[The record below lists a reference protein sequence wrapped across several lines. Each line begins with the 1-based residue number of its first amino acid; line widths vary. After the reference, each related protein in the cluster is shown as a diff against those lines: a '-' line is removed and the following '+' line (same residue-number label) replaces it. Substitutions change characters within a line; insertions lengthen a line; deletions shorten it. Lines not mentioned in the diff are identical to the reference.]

1 MKIMSNKEL
10 SEDLS
15 LLFVERLQKEGKT
28 YREAVEVLLMVL
40 FLILDFVAEQNHI
53 DAKDLKRNLFNAA
66 IEDLEKGLL

>member
-1 MKIMSNKEL
+1 MSNKEL

-28 YREAVEVLLMVL
+28 YREVVEVLLMVL
-40 FLILDFVAEQNHI
+40 FLILDFVAEQNHM
-53 DAKDLKRNLFNAA
+53 DAKDLKRNLFKAA

>member
-1 MKIMSNKEL
+1 MSNKEL

-28 YREAVEVLLMVL
+28 YREVVEVLLMVL
-40 FLILDFVAEQNHI
+40 FLILDFVAKENHL
-53 DAKDLKRNLFNAA
+53 DAKDLKSNLFKAA

>member
-1 MKIMSNKEL
+1 MSNKEL

-28 YREAVEVLLMVL
+28 YREVVEVLLMVL

-53 DAKDLKRNLFNAA
+53 DAKDLKRNLFKAA
-66 IEDLEKGLL
+66 IEDLENGLL

>member
-1 MKIMSNKEL
+1 MSNKEL

-28 YREAVEVLLMVL
+28 YREVVEVLLMVL

-53 DAKDLKRNLFNAA
+53 DAKDLKRNLFKAA

>member
-1 MKIMSNKEL
+1 MSNKEL

-28 YREAVEVLLMVL
+28 YREVVEVLLMVL

-66 IEDLEKGLL
+66 IEDLENGLL